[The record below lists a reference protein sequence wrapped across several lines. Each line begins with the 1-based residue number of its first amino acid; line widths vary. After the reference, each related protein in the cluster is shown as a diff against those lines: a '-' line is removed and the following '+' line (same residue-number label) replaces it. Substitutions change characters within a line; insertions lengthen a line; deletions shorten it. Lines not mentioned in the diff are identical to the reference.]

1 MKKILFAMDSLGV
14 GGAEKSLITLLN
26 ILSNKNYKIELI
38 LIREEG
44 LFLTQLPSSIS
55 ILRNVNPLQFLGVSP
70 KNISF
75 YIKNGIPFLFKKIY
89 RYQKA
94 KKSHTLA
101 IPQALWKFWEKDIK
115 VLDTEY
121 DVAISYLEGITNYF
135 VIEKVNA
142 KKKFLWIHNEY
153 SKLKYNNFF
162 DYSFFKKADNIVTI
176 SELCKQ
182 DLIKN
187 FPELSNKFIV
197 LENITNADKIKQ
209 LAEESINDNSM
220 FTKVKGLK
228 LLSIGRLAP
237 QKAYD
242 LALQAAYI
250 LKENNINFTWF
261 IIGEGPMRKS
271 LEELRKNLQLDKHIY
286 FIGLQTNP
294 YKYMKQA
301 DIIIQSSRFEGKSIA
316 IDEAKVLCK
325 PIVSTNY
332 NTIKDLIQD
341 KKNGIITNMT
351 AEDLSNGIKEL
362 INNDKLRNTLIKN
375 LKQEANNNINEINK
389 YIQLIES

>member
-1 MKKILFAMDSLGV
+1 
-14 GGAEKSLITLLN
+14 
-26 ILSNKNYKIELI
+26 
-38 LIREEG
+38 
-44 LFLTQLPSSIS
+44 
-55 ILRNVNPLQFLGVSP
+55 
-70 KNISF
+70 
-75 YIKNGIPFLFKKIY
+75 
-89 RYQKA
+89 
-94 KKSHTLA
+94 
-101 IPQALWKFWEKDIK
+101 
-115 VLDTEY
+115 
-121 DVAISYLEGITNYF
+121 
-135 VIEKVNA
+135 
-142 KKKFLWIHNEY
+142 
-153 SKLKYNNFF
+153 
-162 DYSFFKKADNIVTI
+162 
-176 SELCKQ
+176 
-182 DLIKN
+182 
-187 FPELSNKFIV
+187 
-197 LENITNADKIKQ
+197 
-209 LAEESINDNSM
+209 
-220 FTKVKGLK
+220 
-228 LLSIGRLAP
+228 
-237 QKAYD
+237 
-242 LALQAAYI
+242 
-250 LKENNINFTWF
+250 
-261 IIGEGPMRKS
+261 MRKS